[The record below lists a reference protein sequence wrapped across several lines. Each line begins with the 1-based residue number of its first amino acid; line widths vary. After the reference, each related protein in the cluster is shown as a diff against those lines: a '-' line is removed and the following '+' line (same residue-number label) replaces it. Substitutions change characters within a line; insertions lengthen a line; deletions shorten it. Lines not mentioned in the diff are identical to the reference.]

1 MPVFVVIYQYDPN
14 KHELRMDKRPEHRA
28 ALGALVE
35 SGTILAGGAFE
46 DDGAPGAILVA
57 QGADQSEVEAAFAT
71 DPYYQ
76 EGVLAGRE
84 IRQWA
89 QLWGPWASPSSP

>member
-1 MPVFVVIYQYDPN
+1 MPVFAVIYQYDPARN
-14 KHELRMDKRPEHRA
+14 DLRLQKRAEHRA
-28 ALGALVE
+28 ILGALVE

-57 QGADQSEVEAAFAT
+57 QGADRAEVEAAFAA
-71 DPYYQ
+71 DPYFRH
-76 EGVLAGRE
+76 GVLAGRE

-89 QLWGPWASPSSP
+89 QLWGPWS